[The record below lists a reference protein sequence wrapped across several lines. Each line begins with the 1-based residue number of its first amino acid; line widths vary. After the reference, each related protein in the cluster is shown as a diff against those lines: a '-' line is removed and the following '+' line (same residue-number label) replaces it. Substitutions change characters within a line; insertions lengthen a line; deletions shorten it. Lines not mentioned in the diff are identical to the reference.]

1 MISYLDNFV
10 SRLEEQ
16 SGAKAVTLISQAK
29 GRLVIFVFR
38 IMLLF
43 LSLI

>member
-16 SGAKAVTLISQAK
+16 SGAKAESGK
-29 GRLVIFVFR
+29 GEACYFCV
-38 IMLLF
+38 
-43 LSLI
+43 